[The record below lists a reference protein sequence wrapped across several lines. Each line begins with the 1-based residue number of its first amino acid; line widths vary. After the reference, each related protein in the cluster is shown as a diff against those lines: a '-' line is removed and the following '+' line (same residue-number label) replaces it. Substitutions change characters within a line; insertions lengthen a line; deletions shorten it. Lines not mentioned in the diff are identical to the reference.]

1 MADPNRSGPSSVE
14 SGWDEPSDSVKTT
27 VADQSGPRPRS
38 ASRPNLPGLPP
49 DKSAPIEKLSPS
61 GFVQRPPDGKP
72 EDLGSIALIA
82 RDLMPPPPPPQPTL
96 PEVTPVMDRKVKF
109 PGVWITL
116 RNWARRYGAKL
127 KKHKMIALAAG
138 GTLLVVIVL
147 AIVLTRGGEPAVS
160 RGTKLAK
167 QGQELLN
174 KNDAKHAAELIE
186 GELVG
191 AAQPG
196 DGEAYL
202 VLGHA
207 RFAMKRYLEA
217 LTAYER
223 ALTLA
228 PKLAS
233 DTVLRANAAKVLDT
247 KDSVAAVVALEIL
260 ASRVSPPAHDE
271 VVRYASTGKLNDA
284 RRRAFAIAEREG
296 LADKIDRVESW
307 SLDLAAAGTCE
318 DRRAIISKLSS
329 TKDKRAIPALKR
341 AKLYKCAEKD
351 AAAAIEAIE
360 GAP

>member
-1 MADPNRSGPSSVE
+1 MADPKQDSQSSVE
-14 SGWDEPSDSVKTT
+14 AGWDEPAGSVKQT
-27 VADQSGPRPRS
+27 VADPQQFQQPRPRS

-49 DKSAPIEKLSPS
+49 DQNSL
-61 GFVQRPPDGKP
+61 
-72 EDLGSIALIA
+72 ALLA
-82 RDLMPPPPPPQPTL
+82 KDLMPPPQAPQVTL
-96 PEVTPVMDRKVKF
+96 PEVPVITDRKVKF
-109 PGVWITL
+109 PGVWITMKS
-116 RNWARRYGAKL
+116 WARRWAGKL
-127 KKHKMIALAAG
+127 RNLDSKRRMILIAAV
-138 GTLLVVIVL
+138 GTLLVVVVL
-147 AIVLTRGGEPAVS
+147 AIALSRRGEPGES
-160 RGTKLAK
+160 RGVKLAK
-167 QGQELLN
+167 QGHDLLD

-186 GELVG
+186 SELVG
-191 AAQPG
+191 AAQSG

-223 ALTLA
+223 ALTLS

-233 DTVLRANAAKVLDT
+233 DTVLRANAAKVLET

-260 ASRVSPPAHDE
+260 ASRVSPPAHDA
-271 VVRYASTGKLNDA
+271 VVQYASTGKLADA

-307 SLDLAAAGTCE
+307 SLDLQAAGTCE
-318 DRRAIISKLSS
+318 DRRTLIAKLAS

-351 AAAAIEAIE
+351 AAEAIATIE
-360 GAP
+360 GNK